1 MKKPTKKYNLI
12 GPDGEAFL
20 SQKKGVLGGYRRGN
34 QKLYG
39 RLDCPSALRWIA
51 KGHYVNYRVF
61 FASEEDALA
70 AGFRPCK
77 ICKPDMERP
86 GENNAKKGEGKKARK
101 GSRKDAS
108 KVEGKDK
115 RGAKG
120 ESAKIPLNPST
131 CVDRYWM
138 YVVSSKID
146 RDKINTEFCGKWLL
160 FFDESV
166 IDEHWARIA
175 AAVRS
180 GKLGISAKVATGMGH
195 LVDSGFDPRN
205 RVVCVYTLDFRDR
218 QDVRKVRE
226 GLRKLGYDQPI
237 RYKTDQATRDGLYGD
252 DSYMIDEVAS
262 GA

>member
-1 MKKPTKKYNLI
+1 LKKPIKKYKLI
-12 GPDGEAFL
+12 GPDGEVKL
-20 SQKKGVLGGYRRGN
+20 SSKKGVLGGYHRGS

-77 ICKPDMERP
+77 ICKPDVERP
-86 GENNAKKGEGKKARK
+86 GENDVKKVEVKKTK
-101 GSRKDAS
+101 KDAS
-108 KVEGKDK
+108 KVAGNGKLV
-115 RGAKG
+115 AK
-120 ESAKIPLNPST
+120 EKAKDSPKPST
-131 CVDRYWM
+131 CVDGYWM

-146 RDKINTEFCGKWLL
+146 RNKINTEFCGKWLL

-166 IDEHWARIA
+166 VDEHWARIA
-175 AAVRS
+175 KAVKS
-180 GKLGISAKVATGMGH
+180 GKLGISAKVVTAMGH
-195 LVDSGFDPRN
+195 FVNSGYDPKN

-218 QDVRKVRE
+218 EDVMKVRG
-226 GLRKLGYDQPI
+226 GLRRLGYDQLL
-237 RYKTDQATRDGLYGD
+237 RYKTDQATREGLYDD

-262 GA
+262 GM